1 MVMDRDPPICT
12 HDPNSSDSKS
22 VSDGGNTGGP
32 GGVHGICGF
41 RILDVQKLRDG
52 HGGDGTDQEPDP
64 IVVMKVEP
72 EPTGGFPSPDLNEEV
87 KVKLELGENCSSQDE
102 TGRVTPGGFHGNV
115 PQMLNVTP
123 VKEEPCEESLSAE
136 VPFSQKVVFSTFL
149 NVTKWPCGSADVWWF
164 LERTSGNPLSSLLFS
179 GVKLPCA
186 SNFWQELHPRRRPC
200 GGHCFRTECRYKFR
214 LWRQA
219 NTHFFVLY
227 LM

>member
-136 VPFSQKVVFSTFL
+136 ETPVEHPLNLWSCPARLFSHILKR
-149 NVTKWPCGSADVWWF
+149 KMDKRR
-164 LERTSGNPLSSLLFS
+164 RTSFALKKCEINHIAQPLFCSATTTCFGFSSDHLSVEARYVFIQ
-179 GVKLPCA
+179 VK
-186 SNFWQELHPRRRPC
+186 
-200 GGHCFRTECRYKFR
+200 CRFHLVKSC
-214 LWRQA
+214 
-219 NTHFFVLY
+219 V
-227 LM
+227 